1 MPFLIF
7 DLMCTDAIV
16 DGVCFF
22 FFFFFNMAIFF
33 FFFFQI
39 TMSCLQMILTS
50 QKLGL
55 QTATLKSV
63 LSHREGPLFSFIV
76 VISDTLFLLPE
87 RTV

>member
-16 DGVCFF
+16 DGVCFVFSSTWPF
-22 FFFFFNMAIFF
+22 FI
-33 FFFFQI
+33 FFFQI

>member
-16 DGVCFF
+16 DGV
-22 FFFFFNMAIFF
+22 FFFFNMAIFF
-33 FFFFQI
+33 LQI

-50 QKLGL
+50 QKLRL

>member
-22 FFFFFNMAIFF
+22 FFLQHGLFF

>member
-16 DGVCFF
+16 DGVCCFF
-22 FFFFFNMAIFF
+22 SSTWPFFI
-33 FFFFQI
+33 FFFQI

>member
-1 MPFLIF
+1 
-7 DLMCTDAIV
+7 
-16 DGVCFF
+16 
-22 FFFFFNMAIFF
+22 
-33 FFFFQI
+33 
-39 TMSCLQMILTS
+39 MSCLQMILTS

>member
-16 DGVCFF
+16 DGVFF
-22 FFFFFNMAIFF
+22 FFSSTWP

>member
-16 DGVCFF
+16 DGVCLFF
-22 FFFFFNMAIFF
+22 SSTWPFF

>member
-16 DGVCFF
+16 DGVCFVF
-22 FFFFFNMAIFF
+22 FSSTWPF

-63 LSHREGPLFSFIV
+63 LSHREGPLFAFIV

>member
-22 FFFFFNMAIFF
+22 FFFNMAIF

>member
-16 DGVCFF
+16 DGVCLFF
-22 FFFFFNMAIFF
+22 FLQHGHF